1 MAGPVYEVRGGR
13 ALRKGLRE
21 AGDDLTD
28 LKTVHRAAAGVAAEG
43 ARARVPRR
51 SNRLANTIRAAG
63 TKTAGIVRV
72 GNNTSV
78 RYAGPIHWG
87 WFRRHIKDNPFA
99 SAGAQATESR
109 WVPLYEQYT
118 DAALDKIKGT

>member
-1 MAGPVYEVRGGR
+1 MAAPVYEVRGGR
-13 ALRKGLRE
+13 ALRKGLKA

-28 LKTVHRAAAGVAAEG
+28 LKTVHRQAASIAADG
-43 ARARVPRR
+43 ARSRVPRR
-51 SNRLANTIRAAG
+51 SNRLANTIRPAG

-87 WFRRHIKDNPFA
+87 WFRRHIRDNPFA
-99 SAGAQATESR
+99 AAGAQATEAR
-109 WVPLYEQYT
+109 WVPLYERYAT
-118 DAALDKIKGT
+118 EALEKIEGI